1 MHTKERFHLT
11 VRWVCFALLLFAAV
25 VRLAAEP
32 AVRSGL
38 RDSADR
44 LLSREELQK
53 TLLFFG
59 SGAAEPEATA
69 APMEKNYPL
78 LRYTPPRRSEAVSF
92 TAEDAALVDIRNAPE
107 AEFDAGELITRPLK
121 FDASADGPLI
131 LIVHTHATEAYTPT
145 AEDDYEPA
153 GEYHTTDTAHSV
165 VQVGQ
170 VLADRLSAR
179 GIAAINDDT
188 LNDLESYNDSYLRS
202 AEVIE
207 EYLEKYP
214 SIQMVI
220 DLHRD
225 AIEDA
230 EGGQLAM
237 TAELDGEACAR
248 LLLVMGT
255 NVSGMY
261 HPNWQDNLSCALK
274 LQALAE
280 KRNPGWFRQLS
291 LRSQRYNEHL
301 TPCSILLEVG
311 AAGNTLDEAVR
322 SAERFGDLLADLIE
336 GETPAENP

>member
-1 MHTKERFHLT
+1 MHTKEKFHLT
-11 VRWVCFALLLFAAV
+11 VRWMCFALLLFAAV

-38 RDSADR
+38 RDSAGR

-53 TLLFFG
+53 TLLLFG
-59 SGAAEPEATA
+59 SGAAEPETA
-69 APMEKNYPL
+69 AAPTEKTYPL
-78 LRYTPPRRSEAVSF
+78 LRYTPPRRSGAISF

-121 FDASADGPLI
+121 FDANADGPLI

-230 EGGQLAM
+230 EGGQLAL
-237 TAELDGEACAR
+237 TAELDGASCAR

-274 LQALAE
+274 IQALAE
-280 KRNPGWFRQLS
+280 KRDPGWFRQLS

-336 GETPAENP
+336 GETTVEE